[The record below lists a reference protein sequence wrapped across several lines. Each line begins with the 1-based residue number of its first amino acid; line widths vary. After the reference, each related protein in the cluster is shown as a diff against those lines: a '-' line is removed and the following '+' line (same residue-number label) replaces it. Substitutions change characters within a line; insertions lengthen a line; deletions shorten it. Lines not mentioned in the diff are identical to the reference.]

1 MAENNNTLHP
11 AKPSGYDVAAWILMG
26 LGLLSVILLHL
37 VAVLIAGLLAFQL
50 VHMLAKLLH
59 VTRMTHR
66 GTKILSVALLAA
78 LVVTTVTLIGVGIGV
93 FLRMGPDNLSGMLTQ
108 IAGILDNLRDRLPE
122 SIAASVPDETENIR
136 RHMVA
141 WFHEHA
147 GELRTVGTHT
157 ARGVAHSLIGLILGS
172 MVALHEVTPQAR
184 PSPFLRALTLRVT
197 RLVEAFRRVILAQV
211 PISAIN
217 TTLTAIYLAVVLPCC
232 GIELP
237 FKKTLI
243 AVTFLVGLL
252 PVIGNLISNTAIF
265 LVSLRFSF
273 TVAAVSLGYLII
285 IHKLEYFLNAKIVG
299 TRIKARAWELLIAM
313 LAFEAAFGIGG
324 LLMAPLVY
332 AYVKHEL
339 SEQGLL

>member
-1 MAENNNTLHP
+1 MADNPITHP
-11 AKPSGYDVAAWILMG
+11 VKPSAYDVAAWMLMALAL
-26 LGLLSVILLHL
+26 LGVILLQL

-50 VHMLAKLLH
+50 VHMLAKLSH
-59 VTRMTHR
+59 VTRLNHR
-66 GTKILSVALLAA
+66 GSKILSVALLAV
-78 LVVTTVTLIGVGIGV
+78 LVVTSVTLIGVGIGV

-108 IAGILDNLRDRLPE
+108 IASILDNLRDRLPA
-122 SIAASVPDETENIR
+122 SLAASVPDETENIR

-147 GELRTVGTHT
+147 GELRTVGAHT
-157 ARGVAHSLIGLILGS
+157 VRGVVHALIGLILGA
-172 MVALHEVTPQAR
+172 MIALHEVAPQAR

-217 TTLTAIYLAVVLPCC
+217 TTLTAIYLAAVLPCC

-252 PVIGNLISNTAIF
+252 PVVGNLVSNTAIF

-273 TVAAVSLGYLII
+273 TVAAVSLGYLIV
-285 IHKLEYFLNAKIVG
+285 IHKLEYFLNARIVG
-299 TRIKARAWELLIAM
+299 TRINARAWELLIAM
-313 LAFEAAFGIGG
+313 LAFEAAFGLAG
-324 LLMAPLVY
+324 LIMAPLVY

-339 SEQGLL
+339 AEQGVI